1 MSTSFRRLFSAMV
14 AIILLSFAI
23 LGSVFLMLS
32 YQCIVQEKK
41 ATMAEHASF
50 VSTQLVRI
58 MDVNLNQDDVF
69 DASALSVAT
78 AGAEDVLFCNVDGV
92 VRFSYTSE
100 EEVNALSGTV
110 SEEVIS
116 ETLSEGSFDGM
127 STLGLYEKKHLV
139 VAIPIYQAEQN
150 GAETTLM
157 GILLI
162 AANMD
167 TFSELWYSM
176 EFAFLVTALV
186 VLCIAFFFCW
196 FTCQRSAKPMM
207 EMTNLV
213 NRFAMGEYE
222 LRVDPVYTK
231 RSDEV
236 GALATAFN
244 GMADSIAASEQQRQE
259 FVSDISHELKTP
271 MTTIQGFAD
280 GLLDGTIP
288 PEKERESLQLISNET
303 RRLSRLVRRMLD
315 ASRLAA
321 QAQAGAPQT
330 QSQFDLNE
338 TVAKVI
344 ISLERKI
351 TQRGLDMDV
360 QLPEAS
366 TIVWGDE
373 DSITQVCYNLLD
385 NAAKFAHRGTS
396 IGFYVVPKGKK
407 VYVTVR
413 NIGETISAEELPFI
427 FDRFHKS
434 DRSRSLDKEG
444 VGLGLYIVKT
454 ILSGIQESITV
465 TSEDGVTEFVFTLT
479 RSE

>member
-23 LGSVFLMLS
+23 LGSAFLMLS
-32 YQCIVQEKK
+32 YQFIVREKK
-41 ATMAEHASF
+41 DTMVEHANF
-50 VSTQLVRI
+50 VSAQLVRI
-58 MDVNLNQDDVF
+58 MDVDLNRDDIF

-92 VRFSYTSE
+92 IRFSYTSQ
-100 EEVNALSGTV
+100 EEVNTLSGTV
-110 SEEVIS
+110 DQEVIS
-116 ETLSEGSFDGM
+116 VVLSEGSYDGM
-127 STLGLYEKKHLV
+127 STLDLYEKRHLV
-139 VAIPIYQAEQN
+139 VAIPIYQTEQN
-150 GAETTLM
+150 GAESTLM

-162 AANMD
+162 AANMNS
-167 TFSELWYSM
+167 FSELWHSM

-196 FTCQRSAKPMM
+196 FSCRRSAKPMM

-222 LRVDPVYTK
+222 LRVDPAYTK
-231 RSDEV
+231 RTDEA
-236 GALATAFN
+236 GALANAFN

-321 QAQAGAPQT
+321 QTQAGPPQT
-330 QSQFDLNE
+330 QAQFDLNE

-360 QLPEAS
+360 QLPETA
-366 TIVWGDE
+366 TMVWGDA

-385 NAAKFAHRGTS
+385 NAAKFAYRGTS

-479 RSE
+479 RAE

>member
-1 MSTSFRRLFSAMV
+1 MNTSFRQLFSAMV

-23 LGSVFLMLS
+23 LGSAFMLLS
-32 YQCIVQEKK
+32 YQCIVEEKRD
-41 ATMAEHASF
+41 TMADHADFISA
-50 VSTQLVRI
+50 LVIRI
-58 MDVNLNQDDVF
+58 MDTNLNQSDIF
-69 DASALSVAT
+69 DASVLSVAT
-78 AGAEDVLFCNVDGV
+78 AGLEDVMFCTLDGSI
-92 VRFSYTSE
+92 RYSYTSE
-100 EEVNALSGTV
+100 DEVSILSGTV

-116 ETLSEGSFDGM
+116 EALSAGIYDGM

-139 VAIPIYQAEQN
+139 IAVPVYQEDQPSTD
-150 GAETTLM
+150 GALL
-157 GILLI
+157 GILVI
-162 AANMD
+162 ATSMD
-167 TFSELWYSM
+167 TLTELWDSM
-176 EFAFLVTALV
+176 GFAFLLTALA
-186 VLCIAFFFCW
+186 VLCVAFVFCW
-196 FTCQRSAKPMM
+196 FACRRSAKPIM

-222 LRVDPVYTK
+222 LRVDPAYTK
-231 RSDEV
+231 RKDEV

-321 QAQAGAPQT
+321 QT
-330 QSQFDLNE
+330 QSGPPQSQTQFDLNE

-366 TIVWGDE
+366 TMVWGDE

-413 NIGETISAEELPFI
+413 NIGETIPAEELPFI

-454 ILSGIQESITV
+454 ILSGIQETITV
-465 TSEDGVTEFVFTLT
+465 TSQDGVTEFVFTLT